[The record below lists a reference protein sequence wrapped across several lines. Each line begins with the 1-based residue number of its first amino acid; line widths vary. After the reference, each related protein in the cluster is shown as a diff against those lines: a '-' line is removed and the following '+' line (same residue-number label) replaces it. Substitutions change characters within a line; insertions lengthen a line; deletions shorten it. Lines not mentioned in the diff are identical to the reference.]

1 MSATTEAYDLFS
13 YESCKVNE
21 TSRTT
26 SIAEEATT
34 EADILLLHSTR
45 RRAVASEFT
54 DDTQFHGP
62 SYLFH
67 HWCLSLEEMWSW
79 KHAFLIVILMA
90 ALASYIHWCYPV
102 PC

>member
-13 YESCKVNE
+13 YEPNKGNE
-21 TSRTT
+21 TPRTA
-26 SIAEEATT
+26 SIAEETTT
-34 EADILLLHSTR
+34 EADILFLRTTR
-45 RRAVASEFT
+45 RRAVASDFT
-54 DDTQFHGP
+54 EDTQIHGS

-90 ALASYIHWCYPV
+90 ALALYIHWCYPV

>member
-1 MSATTEAYDLFS
+1 MSVTTEAYDLFS
-13 YESCKVNE
+13 YEPCKVNE

-26 SIAEEATT
+26 SIAEEVTT
-34 EADILLLHSTR
+34 EADILVLRTTR
-45 RRAVASEFT
+45 RRAVASDFT
-54 DDTQFHGP
+54 EDTQIHGS

-79 KHAFLIVILMA
+79 KHAFLNVILMA
-90 ALASYIHWCYPV
+90 ALALYIHWCYPV

>member
-13 YESCKVNE
+13 YEPNKGNE
-21 TSRTT
+21 TPRTA
-26 SIAEEATT
+26 SIAEETTT
-34 EADILLLHSTR
+34 EADILFLHATR
-45 RRAVASEFT
+45 RRAVASDFT
-54 DDTQFHGP
+54 EDTQFHGP

-79 KHAFLIVILMA
+79 EHAFLIVILMA